1 MSPPAKRGALSSSGG
16 TGLSA
21 AVADAPRGAGT
32 EDYTRSLRPGT
43 FTAVRVASS
52 LSASSNPPSRVQQRR
67 EHILWPSLIVTV
79 RPWKPGARFLG
90 LDVRAHRVH
99 VSMPPPG
106 TPQVIYNQTTS
117 LGSIFFSF
125 KRHFGCDLTEPVIRS
140 VGCSSLA

>member
-1 MSPPAKRGALSSSGG
+1 MARCPPVEVQVCLPPLRTRS
-16 TGLSA
+16 
-21 AVADAPRGAGT
+21 RRT

-52 LSASSNPPSRVQQRR
+52 LSASSNPPSRAQQRR

-79 RPWKPGARFLG
+79 RPWEPGARFLG
-90 LDVRAHRVH
+90 LDVRARRVN
-99 VSMPPPG
+99 VSVPPPG

-117 LGSIFFSF
+117 LGSVFFFFFPF

>member
-16 TGLSA
+16 TGLPA
-21 AVADAPRGAGT
+21 AVADAPRGAGTKRT

-43 FTAVRVASS
+43 FTTVRVASS

-79 RPWKPGARFLG
+79 RPWEPGARFLG
-90 LDVRAHRVH
+90 LDVRARRVN

-117 LGSIFFSF
+117 LGSVFFLL
-125 KRHFGCDLTEPVIRS
+125 RGILDVT
-140 VGCSSLA
+140 

>member
-21 AVADAPRGAGT
+21 AVADAARGAGT
-32 EDYTRSLRPGT
+32 KRTEDYTWSLRPGT

-52 LSASSNPPSRVQQRR
+52 LSASSNLPSRAQQRR

-79 RPWKPGARFLG
+79 RPWEPGAWFLG
-90 LDVRAHRVH
+90 LDVRARRVN

-117 LGSIFFSF
+117 LGSVFFF
-125 KRHFGCDLTEPVIRS
+125 FLLKGILDVT
-140 VGCSSLA
+140 